1 MALPEAASADE
12 LEPVQARPRRS
23 KTAPR
28 QSPRRSRQEQAPTEQ
43 VGDIAAELEAAE
55 ETEDAE
61 VTAVLTSVLDRLGA
75 AHHRPFSR
83 S

>member
-1 MALPEAASADE
+1 MTPAEAASADE
-12 LEPVQARPRRS
+12 HEPVQAPPTPVADAAVAEPEALS
-23 KTAPR
+23 PGTGPAG
-28 QSPRRSRQEQAPTEQ
+28 QS
-43 VGDIAAELEAAE
+43 GDIAGELKAAE